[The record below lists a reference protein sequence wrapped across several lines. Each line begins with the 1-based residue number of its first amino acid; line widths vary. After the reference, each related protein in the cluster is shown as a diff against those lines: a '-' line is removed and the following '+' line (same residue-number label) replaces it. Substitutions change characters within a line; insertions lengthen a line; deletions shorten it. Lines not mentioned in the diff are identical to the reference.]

1 MMARSR
7 VISLP
12 RRTSCPLPPLPPST
26 KDDTN
31 GTDDAVSS
39 SVPGG
44 GIADGTDDAVALKE
58 VAGVE
63 ILESEGEGDGEGWR
77 ECGGD
82 HGTPGMRL

>member
-1 MMARSR
+1 M
-7 VISLP
+7 ISLP

-26 KDDTN
+26 IDDTD
-31 GTDDAVSS
+31 GTDDAVS
-39 SVPGG
+39 
-44 GIADGTDDAVALKE
+44 LKE

-82 HGTPGMRL
+82 HGTPGSRL

>member
-1 MMARSR
+1 M
-7 VISLP
+7 ISLLQ
-12 RRTSCPLPPLPPST
+12 RNSCPLPPLPLST
-26 KDDTN
+26 IDDTD

-39 SVPGG
+39 SVPVG

-58 VAGVE
+58 VVGVE

-82 HGTPGMRL
+82 HETPGMRL

>member
-1 MMARSR
+1 MNAESLDMSR
-7 VISLP
+7 ICRVLK
-12 RRTSCPLPPLPPST
+12 PST
-26 KDDTN
+26 AVLLFTD
-31 GTDDAVSS
+31 GTD
-39 SVPGG
+39 
-44 GIADGTDDAVALKE
+44 DDAVALKE